1 MSTAPGLL
9 LSGLSAAD
17 PPGGLTYPLAL
28 RRDGFH
34 GVQSMFGIVVGF
46 LAFAIFRT
54 LILNGRLT
62 PRTLRPVPPHR
73 RLALRMGVSRLPPR
87 LVSRR

>member
-28 RRDGFH
+28 RRDDG
-34 GVQSMFGIVVGF
+34 
-46 LAFAIFRT
+46 A
-54 LILNGRLT
+54 N
-62 PRTLRPVPPHR
+62 
-73 RLALRMGVSRLPPR
+73 VSQGSSPTGG
-87 LVSRR
+87 